1 MDFVIAKLGISL
13 PVLSATAVVTR
24 SRQWDHAVRDTGDLQ
39 QDKLSQEHEEDDS
52 VASLTD
58 SESSESLFDDTFSDM
73 PSLSSSSSSV
83 SSSLTVSFAPDLV
96 TLVVEVPKTLPSERS
111 LYFYSPRE
119 ISAFKEERRRQI
131 LLFRISRQG
140 GISKRVRFQKG
151 PNLAQVVCE
160 VPTPSDEERRAL
172 HYSEEELQG
181 TSYHHFMINE
191 EKDRVELLPDCRS

>member
-24 SRQWDHAVRDTGDLQ
+24 SRQWEHAVRDTEDLH

-52 VASLTD
+52 VASLTG
-58 SESSESLFDDTFSDM
+58 SESSESLFYDSFSDM
-73 PSLSSSSSSV
+73 SSLQSSLSSSSSV
-83 SSSLTVSFAPDLV
+83 TSSLTVTFAPDLV
-96 TLVVEVPKTLPSERS
+96 TSVVEVPKTLPSERS

-119 ISAFKEERRRQI
+119 ICAFKEERRRQI

-151 PNLAQVVCE
+151 PNLAKVVCE
-160 VPTPSDEERRAL
+160 VPRKSDEEQRAL

-181 TSYHHFMINE
+181 
-191 EKDRVELLPDCRS
+191 